1 MQSTARMRRRHDE
14 NLVHSAGLQYDGRLG
29 ENPFIYIYIYIFL
42 SDLRLKQQ
50 IRQRTYVVINISI
63 YEKVHGLMS
72 PL

>member
-1 MQSTARMRRRHDE
+1 MMKIWFI
-14 NLVHSAGLQYDGRLG
+14 LQAFSMMEDW
-29 ENPFIYIYIYIFL
+29 EKIPFFKFILIMMIC
-42 SDLRLKQQ
+42 DLRLKQQ